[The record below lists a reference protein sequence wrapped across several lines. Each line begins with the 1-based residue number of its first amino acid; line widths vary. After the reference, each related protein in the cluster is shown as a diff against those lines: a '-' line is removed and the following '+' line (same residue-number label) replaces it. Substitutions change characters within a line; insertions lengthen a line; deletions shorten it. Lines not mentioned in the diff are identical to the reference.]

1 MKFTEEEL
9 RRAAVRV
16 QEKQLAALP
25 APETCTD
32 IFSPAY
38 AQKLQQLSEELK
50 RGQLAQAVAPMG
62 WQYYTRRSIA
72 AILLCFLLACAT
84 MPEAVLAG
92 YQKML
97 ETVQEICELYTQLR
111 YNSHVTVN
119 TKFVPL
125 QPTYLPDGLEEVKR
139 RNRKYGVDLLYMDNE
154 NGRYFK
160 MYQCLLTEI
169 DSVTHIVDTEK
180 TDMEIVYFGTEK
192 VEIFFKKNEIYF
204 IWSHNT
210 YEVTGKTNLSKEE
223 VLQILKYMV

>member
-32 IFSPAY
+32 TFSPAY
-38 AQKLQQLSEELK
+38 VQKLQQLNEELK

-111 YNSHVTVN
+111 YNSHLTGN
-119 TKFVPL
+119 TQFVPL
-125 QPTYLPDGLEEVKR
+125 QPTYLPDGLEEVR
-139 RNRKYGVDLLYMDNE
+139 REEGEKDIDLLYIDREQGKYFNVYQSLLR
-154 NGRYFK
+154 GRNR
-160 MYQCLLTEI
+160 
-169 DSVTHIVDTEK
+169 STHIVDTEK
-180 TDMEIVYFGTEK
+180 SEVEVVYLGIEK
-192 VEIFFKKNEIYF
+192 VEIFFKKDKLYF
-204 IWSHNT
+204 IWLHNT
-210 YEVTGKTNLSKEE
+210 YEVTGKTNLCKDEL
-223 VLQILKYMV
+223 LQILEYMV

>member
-25 APETCTD
+25 APGTCTD
-32 IFSPAY
+32 TFNPAY
-38 AQKLQQLSEELK
+38 AQKLQQLNEELK

-111 YNSHVTVN
+111 YNSHVTGN
-119 TKFVPL
+119 AQFVPL
-125 QPTYLPDGLEEVKR
+125 QPTYLPEGLKEVGR
-139 RNRKYGVDLLYMDNE
+139 IDRKYGVDLLYMDRE
-154 NGRYFK
+154 QGRYFNI
-160 MYQCLLTEI
+160 YQCFLTER
-169 DSVTHIVDTEK
+169 DSATYIIDTENAEVELVYSGAE
-180 TDMEIVYFGTEK
+180 EIK
-192 VEIFFKKNEIYF
+192 LSLKNDRICF
-204 IWSHNT
+204 IWLHGSCKI
-210 YEVTGKTNLSKEE
+210 TGETNLTREE
-223 VLQILKYMV
+223 LLQILEYIV